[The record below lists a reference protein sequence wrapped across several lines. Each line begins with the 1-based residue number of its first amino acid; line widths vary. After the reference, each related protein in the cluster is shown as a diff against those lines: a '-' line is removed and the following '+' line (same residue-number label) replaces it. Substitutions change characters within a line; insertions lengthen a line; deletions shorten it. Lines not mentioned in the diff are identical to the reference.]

1 MKVSFKS
8 LKQIRL
14 GLFTHAAADVSL
26 SNSLSAPYYLR
37 HWSQW
42 GSPDLK
48 AYIPPLTGRGG
59 EGEGAGFAAH
69 YRFIELITIRI
80 ITLNVGW
87 GAGRFSVHIARS
99 DFSPEWRGTGYWIC
113 QAWTLWQRNELHKV
127 SWGWVQFAALILIC
141 LQHWEICTTY
151 WTNNKGEE
159 SGEKPPEWPPLFFFF
174 FAGASFSEPAGH
186 AGYPEVWCHTQL
198 DAMNRVIVCAPCLEV
213 VACLWFDWVFF
224 FIYLQGSE
232 HPQISYKDG

>member
-26 SNSLSAPYYLR
+26 SNSLSAPYYHR

-42 GSPDLK
+42 ESPDLK
-48 AYIPPLTGRGG
+48 AYIPPLTGRGSRG
-59 EGEGAGFAAH
+59 GGGGAGFAAH

-127 SWGWVQFAALILIC
+127 SWGWAQFAALILIC

-151 WTNNKGEE
+151 WTNNKREE
-159 SGEKPPEWPPLFFFF
+159 SGEKLPVWPRLFCWCLILR
-174 FAGASFSEPAGH
+174 ASGSCGLSRGLVPYAVRRNEP
-186 AGYPEVWCHTQL
+186 CHTRSL
-198 DAMNRVIVCAPCLEV
+198 LGGCRNLLLLFV
-213 VACLWFDWVFF
+213 VWLGF
-224 FIYLQGSE
+224 FICLQGSE
-232 HPQISYKDG
+232 HPQISYNDG

>member
-14 GLFTHAAADVSL
+14 GLFTHTAADVSL
-26 SNSLSAPYYLR
+26 SNSLSAPYYHR
-37 HWSQW
+37 HWSQRE
-42 GSPDLK
+42 SPDLK
-48 AYIPPLTGRGG
+48 AYIPPLTNRGRGV
-59 EGEGAGFAAH
+59 AGFAAH

-127 SWGWVQFAALILIC
+127 SWGWAQFAALILIC
-141 LQHWEICTTY
+141 LQHWEICTTH
-151 WTNNKGEE
+151 WTNNIREE
-159 SGEKPPEWPPLFFFF
+159 SGEKPPVWPRF
-174 FAGASFSEPAGH
+174 FAAASFSEPEGH
-186 AGYPEVWCHTQL
+186 AGYPKVWCHAQL

-213 VACLWFDWVFF
+213 AQTCCSCLWFGWVSF
-224 FIYLQGSE
+224 YLSAS
-232 HPQISYKDG
+232 QISYNDG